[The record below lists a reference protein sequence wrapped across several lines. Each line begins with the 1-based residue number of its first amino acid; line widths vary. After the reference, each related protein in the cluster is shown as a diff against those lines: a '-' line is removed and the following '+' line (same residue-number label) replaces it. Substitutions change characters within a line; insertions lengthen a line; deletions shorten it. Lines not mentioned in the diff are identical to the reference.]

1 MAVICKLNAG
11 ETQASGG
18 DDRFDIGLR
27 QQALIKASL
36 STREVQ
42 ELCLPPFGEK
52 CVRREGGGDT
62 GEFGR
67 WTDMRR

>member
-1 MAVICKLNAG
+1 
-11 ETQASGG
+11 
-18 DDRFDIGLR
+18 
-27 QQALIKASL
+27 L